1 MKKNYRFLIIFI
13 CIFIAG
19 CARLKDIDSINV
31 KKIKKEVDEYYSGFS
46 AQSILGN
53 IKTVNKLSTEWD
65 GEITK
70 YIDKEDKVCRCST
83 VVFGEGGK
91 SKMEYWILDK
101 YIYVSELKEYYSYP
115 IYMDYTRPVDILYR
129 TLNEYIIYKDKVY
142 LLEGGNFKKTE
153 DKLPVKSLEEIDK
166 AIEE

>member
-19 CARLKDIDSINV
+19 CARSKDIDSINV

-46 AQSILGN
+46 VQSILGN

-70 YIDKEDKVCRCST
+70 YIDKEDKI
-83 VVFGEGGK
+83 E
-91 SKMEYWILDK
+91 
-101 YIYVSELKEYYSYP
+101 
-115 IYMDYTRPVDILYR
+115 
-129 TLNEYIIYKDKVY
+129 NEK
-142 LLEGGNFKKTE
+142 
-153 DKLPVKSLEEIDK
+153 
-166 AIEE
+166 